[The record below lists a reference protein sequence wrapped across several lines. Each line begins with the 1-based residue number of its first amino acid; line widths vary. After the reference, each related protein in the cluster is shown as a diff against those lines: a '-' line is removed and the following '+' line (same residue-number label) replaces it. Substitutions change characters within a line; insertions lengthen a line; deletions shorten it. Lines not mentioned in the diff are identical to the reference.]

1 METCQL
7 FWEQSCQVQIKN
19 STKGASQ
26 KKQFL
31 GKIKKLAILFRDVK
45 TQNSGN
51 SPQNRPSP
59 IQNRSESKFS
69 RIFEQLLNKDKYAS
83 VFFWIK

>member
-7 FWEQSCQVQIKN
+7 FWEQSCQVQKKISSKD
-19 STKGASQ
+19 ASQ
-26 KKQFL
+26 KMQFL
-31 GKIKKLAILFRDVK
+31 GTIKKLAILFRGVK
-45 TQNSGN
+45 TQNSGK

-69 RIFEQLLNKDKYAS
+69 RIFEQPLNRDKYA
-83 VFFWIK
+83 